1 MRKMKKTGMNKK
13 LKKSFEY
20 VKNLTHFNGV
30 NLKRIKT
37 DFTMAEQMIKTNLQR
52 FKKNQTCLELS
63 KISFHKFK

>member
-20 VKNLTHFNGV
+20 VKNLTHFDGV

-37 DFTMAEQMIKTNLQR
+37 DFTMAEQMIKTNL
-52 FKKNQTCLELS
+52 
-63 KISFHKFK
+63 KIKD

>member
-52 FKKNQTCLELS
+52 FKKT
-63 KISFHKFK
+63 KHV